1 MTWYFDI
8 PNMLVCVLATLI
20 ACRTRIIPYWIGLI
34 LACYSAIPFFLNDFL
49 FPARYMKDQFFYFDI
64 MKEVR
69 AGNFLPNHQY
79 HGIDKSSIITSWFLS
94 LLPIPFFE
102 TIKSMGFFN
111 RFLFLILFLW
121 LYNKKFLQGIT
132 LFFIIFYPSLVFY
145 TSLSLRDPLV
155 LFLMIVGTIYLVDK
169 RYLPFFV
176 VILPLYF
183 IKFQNFFFM
192 LLLLGIFIFFKNPP
206 WKLNY
211 KIKFILLSLFILVF
225 YFYIQDIITLLNLS
239 RYAFF
244 IEDGNNKLLYKPLVD
259 VYSLLIY
266 GATSFPHFLMMPLPW
281 QADNIFQLIQS
292 IENIFILLFLIIFTL
307 TAFRKDKFLTFR
319 WILFFVIVITIHGL
333 VVYNYG
339 TAVRY
344 KFIFIVMYIVG
355 LSYELYKVH
364 GYLFTFD
371 FKKKITKN

>member
-1 MTWYFDI
+1 
-8 PNMLVCVLATLI
+8 
-20 ACRTRIIPYWIGLI
+20 
-34 LACYSAIPFFLNDFL
+34 
-49 FPARYMKDQFFYFDI
+49 

-183 IKFQNFFFM
+183 IKFQNFFFF
-192 LLLLGIFIFFKNPP
+192 LLILGIFILFKNPP